1 MKAGT
6 YITEVD
12 EHYNVQIPVE
22 LREKLNLAPGDKIE
36 ISIRKIKSRRLE
48 IFLQQNPL
56 YRLMEIHKG
65 D

>member
-6 YITEVD
+6 YIAEVGND
-12 EHYNVQIPVE
+12 YRVQIPVE

-56 YRLMEIHKG
+56 YRLLDIHKG
-65 D
+65 E

>member
-12 EHYNVQIPVE
+12 TNYHVQIPVE
-22 LREKLNLAPGDKIE
+22 LREKLNLTPGDKIE

-56 YRLMEIHKG
+56 YRLLNIHKG
-65 D
+65 E

>member
-6 YITEVD
+6 YIAEVGKD
-12 EHYNVQIPVE
+12 FHVQIPVE
-22 LREKLNLAPGDKIE
+22 LREKLNLSPGDKIE

-56 YRLMEIHKG
+56 YRLLEIHRG
-65 D
+65 G

>member
-22 LREKLNLAPGDKIE
+22 LREKLNLSPGDKIE

-56 YRLMEIHKG
+56 YRLLEIHKE

>member
-56 YRLMEIHKG
+56 YRLLEIHKE